1 MKQIQVLQNKAA
13 RAICHAPPRA
23 CRIELFKKL
32 DWFTVNQMVSYHDLV
47 NVFKISRSGQ
57 PEYLAEKLTRRNRFD
72 SIILPNVRLEI
83 ARKSFYFRAAVTW
96 NRLPQS
102 VRNSTSLSEFKRLSR
117 SWIRENVPGFPDS

>member
-1 MKQIQVLQNKAA
+1 
-13 RAICHAPPRA
+13 
-23 CRIELFKKL
+23 
-32 DWFTVNQMVSYHDLV
+32 MVSYHDLV

-57 PEYLAEKLTRRNRFD
+57 PEYLAEKLTRRNRFN

-117 SWIRENVPGFPDS
+117 SWIHENVPGFPDR